1 MYKKIFLL
9 ILSAIMLLSCY
20 LGCFTV
26 SAQGNINPGSWVAV
40 DGLGR
45 TVANYEEVGDKDES
59 KFVGMFY
66 WTWHL
71 SQSSGKKAYN
81 VTEIINQYPEARND
95 WNHKAWVNTPSGTPY
110 FWDEPMFG
118 YYVNSD
124 TYVVRKHAEMLA
136 DAGVDVIIFDCTN
149 GTFTWPEGYNV
160 IFKVFSEAKAEGVNV
175 PQVAFMLNFAAN
187 TNSRT
192 ELKMLYGQIYSKAKY
207 QDLWFYWEGKPLIM
221 AHKQCLDLTNDKDK
235 EISEFFTFRQ
245 NEPTY
250 FAKDTKI
257 AQEVWG
263 WCSVY
268 PQTKYGVRD
277 DGSVE
282 QMTVNVA
289 QNASEYGLVAMN
301 DYRGGVFGR
310 GYAKGDYSYSFKYQN
325 KDVVIDKNTE
335 NAYFYGLNFQQQ
347 WDYALQVDPDFI
359 FITGW
364 NEWIAGRH
372 SEWQGT
378 KNAFPDQYNAE
389 FSRDIEPSRGILKDY
404 FYYQL
409 VSNVRKYKGVDAP
422 EKATADKNVNK
433 TIDINA
439 ADDQWADVLLS
450 FDHYT
455 GSTKERDSKGWGS
468 YKYVSNT
475 MRNDI
480 VTSKVAYDANNI
492 YFMVETLNDIS
503 SSSDPAWMRLL
514 IDTDTTGVSS
524 NWEGFEFIINRVSP
538 NGNEAAV
545 ERSTGGWNFEQ
556 CGTAQFS
563 VNGKRLQISVPR
575 SALGLE
581 KTVDFNFKWADN
593 TRVDDATEDSGDIMD
608 FYQYGDVAPGGR
620 FAFRFSGAIV
630 DVDDKGTSE
639 KSGCGG
645 SLGIATATM
654 LIAFAA
660 VVTLKR
666 KNEEIK

>member
-1 MYKKIFLL
+1 MCKKLFLL
-9 ILSAIMLLSCY
+9 FLSAIMLLSCY
-20 LGCFTV
+20 LGGYSV
-26 SAQGNINPGSWVAV
+26 SAANINPGSWAAV

-45 TVANYEEVGDKDES
+45 TVAGYEEVGDKDED

-95 WNHKAWVNTPSGTPY
+95 WNHRAWLNTSSGTPY
-110 FWDEPMFG
+110 FWDEPLFG

-124 TYVVRKHAEMLA
+124 KYVVRKHAEMLA

-160 IFKVFSEAKAEGVNV
+160 IFKVFSEAKAEGVDV
-175 PQVAFMLNFAAN
+175 PQVAFMLNFAPN
-187 TNSRT
+187 DNSRT
-192 ELKMLYGQIYSKAKY
+192 ELKMLYGQIYSKGKY
-207 QDLWFYWEGKPLIM
+207 QDLWFYWDDKPLIM
-221 AHKQCLDLTNDKDK
+221 AHKNCLDLSNNKDK

-250 FAKDTKI
+250 FAKDTNISQK
-257 AQEVWG
+257 VWG

-268 PQTKYGVRD
+268 PQTKYGVRE

-289 QNASEYGLVAMN
+289 QNASEHGLVAMN

-310 GYAKGDYSYSFKYQN
+310 GYAKGDYSYTFKYKN
-325 KDVVIDKNTE
+325 EDVVIDKNTD

-404 FYYQL
+404 YYYQL
-409 VSNVRKYKGVDAP
+409 VSNVRKFKGVDSP
-422 EKATADKNVNK
+422 SLATDDKNVNK
-433 TIDINA
+433 SIDINS

-450 FDHYT
+450 YDHYV
-455 GSTKERDSKGWGS
+455 GSTKERNSVGWGS
-468 YKYVSNT
+468 KKYVSNT

-480 VTSKVAYDANNI
+480 VTSKVAYDAENI
-492 YFMVETLNDIS
+492 YFMVETLNDLS
-503 SSSDPAWMRLL
+503 DPSDPAWMRLL
-514 IDTDTTGVSS
+514 IDTDTTGISP
-524 NWEGFEFIINRVSP
+524 NWEGFEYIINRASP
-538 NGNEAAV
+538 NGNEAV
-545 ERSTGGWNFEQ
+545 IERSTDGWNFEQ
-556 CGTAQFS
+556 CGIAKLS
-563 VNGKRLQISVPR
+563 VNGKRLQIAVPR
-575 SALGLE
+575 ATLGLE
-581 KTVDFNFKWADN
+581 KTLDFNFKWADN
-593 TRVDDATEDSGDIMD
+593 TRADDATDDSGDIMD

-620 FAFRFSGAIV
+620 FTFRFTGATAQTG
-630 DVDDKGTSE
+630 DNSKPAE
-639 KSGCGG
+639 KKGCGG
-645 SLGIATATM
+645 SIGAVSTHIIVAL
-654 LIAFAA
+654 AFAII
-660 VVTLKR
+660 VK
-666 KNEEIK
+666 KKK

>member
-1 MYKKIFLL
+1 MCKKLFLL
-9 ILSAIMLLSCY
+9 FLSAIMLLSCY
-20 LGCFTV
+20 LGGYSV
-26 SAQGNINPGSWVAV
+26 SAANINPGSWAAV

-45 TVANYEEVGDKDES
+45 TVAGYEEVGDKDED

-95 WNHKAWVNTPSGTPY
+95 WNHRAWLNTSSGTPY
-110 FWDEPMFG
+110 FWDEPLFG

-124 TYVVRKHAEMLA
+124 KYVVRKHAEMLA

-160 IFKVFSEAKAEGVNV
+160 IFKVFSEAKAEGVDV
-175 PQVAFMLNFAAN
+175 PQVAFMLNFAPN
-187 TNSRT
+187 DDSRT
-192 ELKMLYGQIYSKAKY
+192 ELKMLYGQIYSKGKY
-207 QDLWFYWEGKPLIM
+207 QDLWFYWDDKPLIM
-221 AHKQCLDLTNDKDK
+221 AHKNCLDLSNNKDK

-250 FAKDTKI
+250 FAKDTNISQK
-257 AQEVWG
+257 VWG

-268 PQTKYGVRD
+268 PQTKYGVRE

-289 QNASEYGLVAMN
+289 QNASEHGLVAMN

-310 GYAKGDYSYSFKYQN
+310 GYAKGDYSYTFKYKN
-325 KDVVIDKNTE
+325 EDVVIDKNTD

-404 FYYQL
+404 YYYQL
-409 VSNVRKYKGVDAP
+409 VSNVRKFKGVDSP
-422 EKATADKNVNK
+422 SLATDDKNVNK
-433 TIDINA
+433 SIDINS

-450 FDHYT
+450 YDHYI
-455 GSTKERDSKGWGS
+455 GSTKERNSVGWGS
-468 YKYVSNT
+468 KKYVSNT

-480 VTSKVAYDANNI
+480 VTSKVAYDAENI
-492 YFMVETLNDIS
+492 YFMVETLNDLS
-503 SSSDPAWMRLL
+503 DPSDPAWMRLL
-514 IDTDTTGVSS
+514 IDTDTTGISP
-524 NWEGFEFIINRVSP
+524 NWEGFEYIINRASP
-538 NGNEAAV
+538 NGNEAV
-545 ERSTGGWNFEQ
+545 IERSTGGWNFEQ
-556 CGTAQFS
+556 CGIAKLS
-563 VNGKRLQISVPR
+563 VNGKRLQIAVPR
-575 SALGLE
+575 ATLGLE
-581 KTVDFNFKWADN
+581 KTLDFNFKWADN
-593 TRVDDATEDSGDIMD
+593 TRADDATDDSGDIMD

-620 FAFRFSGAIV
+620 FTFRFTGATAQTG
-630 DVDDKGTSE
+630 DNSKPAE
-639 KSGCGG
+639 KKGCGG
-645 SLGIATATM
+645 SIGAVSTHIIVAL
-654 LIAFAA
+654 AFAII
-660 VVTLKR
+660 VTK
-666 KNEEIK
+666 KK

>member
-1 MYKKIFLL
+1 MCKKLFLL
-9 ILSAIMLLSCY
+9 FLSAIMLLSCY
-20 LGCFTV
+20 LGGYSV
-26 SAQGNINPGSWVAV
+26 SAANINPGSWAAV

-45 TVANYEEVGDKDES
+45 TVAGYEEVGDKDED

-95 WNHKAWVNTPSGTPY
+95 WNHRAWLNTSSGTPY
-110 FWDEPMFG
+110 FWDEPLFG

-124 TYVVRKHAEMLA
+124 KYVVRKHAEMLA

-160 IFKVFSEAKAEGVNV
+160 IFKVFSEAKAEGVDV
-175 PQVAFMLNFAAN
+175 PQVAFMLNFAPN
-187 TNSRT
+187 DDSRT
-192 ELKMLYGQIYSKAKY
+192 ELKMLYGQIYSKGKY
-207 QDLWFYWEGKPLIM
+207 QDLWFYWDDKPLIM
-221 AHKQCLDLTNDKDK
+221 AHKNCLDLSNNKDK

-250 FAKDTKI
+250 FAKDTNISQK
-257 AQEVWG
+257 VWG

-268 PQTKYGVRD
+268 PQTKYGVRE

-289 QNASEYGLVAMN
+289 QNASEHGLVAMN

-310 GYAKGDYSYSFKYQN
+310 GYAKGDYSYTFKYKN
-325 KDVVIDKNTE
+325 EDVVIDKNTD

-404 FYYQL
+404 YYYQL
-409 VSNVRKYKGVDAP
+409 VSNVRKFKGVDRP
-422 EKATADKNVNK
+422 SLATDDKNVNK
-433 TIDINA
+433 SIDINS

-450 FDHYT
+450 YDHYI
-455 GSTKERDSKGWGS
+455 GSTKERNSVGWGS
-468 YKYVSNT
+468 KKYVSNT

-480 VTSKVAYDANNI
+480 VTSKVAYDAENI
-492 YFMVETLNDIS
+492 YFMVETLNDLS
-503 SSSDPAWMRLL
+503 DPSDPAWMRLL
-514 IDTDTTGVSS
+514 IDTDTTGISP
-524 NWEGFEFIINRVSP
+524 NWEGFEYIINRASP
-538 NGNEAAV
+538 NGNEAV
-545 ERSTGGWNFEQ
+545 IERSTGGWNFEQ
-556 CGTAQFS
+556 CGIAKLS
-563 VNGKRLQISVPR
+563 VNGKRLQIAVPR
-575 SALGLE
+575 ATLGLE
-581 KTVDFNFKWADN
+581 KTLDFNFKWADN
-593 TRVDDATEDSGDIMD
+593 TRADDATDDSGDIMD

-620 FAFRFSGAIV
+620 FTFRFTGATAQTG
-630 DVDDKGTSE
+630 DNSKPAE
-639 KSGCGG
+639 KKGCGG
-645 SLGIATATM
+645 SIGAVSTHIIVAL
-654 LIAFAA
+654 AFAII
-660 VVTLKR
+660 VK
-666 KNEEIK
+666 KKK

>member
-1 MYKKIFLL
+1 MCKKLFLL
-9 ILSAIMLLSCY
+9 FLSAIMLLSCY
-20 LGCFTV
+20 LGGYSV
-26 SAQGNINPGSWVAV
+26 SAANINPGSWAAV

-45 TVANYEEVGDKDES
+45 TVAGYEEVGDKDED

-95 WNHKAWVNTPSGTPY
+95 WNHRAWLNTSSGTPY
-110 FWDEPMFG
+110 FWDEPLFG

-124 TYVVRKHAEMLA
+124 KYVVRKHAEMLA

-160 IFKVFSEAKAEGVNV
+160 IFKVFSEAKAEGVDV
-175 PQVAFMLNFAAN
+175 PQVAFMLNFAPN
-187 TNSRT
+187 DDSRT
-192 ELKMLYGQIYSKAKY
+192 ELKMLYGQIYSKGKY
-207 QDLWFYWEGKPLIM
+207 QDLWFYWDDKPLIM
-221 AHKQCLDLTNDKDK
+221 AHKNCLDLSNNKDK

-250 FAKDTKI
+250 FAKDTNISQK
-257 AQEVWG
+257 VWG

-268 PQTKYGVRD
+268 PQTKYGVRE

-289 QNASEYGLVAMN
+289 QNASEHGLVAMN

-310 GYAKGDYSYSFKYQN
+310 GYAKGDYSYTFKYKN
-325 KDVVIDKNTE
+325 EDVVIDKNTD

-404 FYYQL
+404 YYYQL
-409 VSNVRKYKGVDAP
+409 VSNVRKFKGVDSP
-422 EKATADKNVNK
+422 SLATDDKNVNK
-433 TIDINA
+433 SIDINS

-450 FDHYT
+450 YDHYI
-455 GSTKERDSKGWGS
+455 GSTKERNSVGWGS
-468 YKYVSNT
+468 KKYVSNT

-480 VTSKVAYDANNI
+480 VTSKVAYDAENI
-492 YFMVETLNDIS
+492 YFMVETLNDLS
-503 SSSDPAWMRLL
+503 DPSDPAWMRLL
-514 IDTDTTGVSS
+514 IDTDTTGISP
-524 NWEGFEFIINRVSP
+524 NWEGFEYIINRASP
-538 NGNEAAV
+538 NGNEAV
-545 ERSTGGWNFEQ
+545 IERSTDGWNFEQ
-556 CGTAQFS
+556 CGIAKLS
-563 VNGKRLQISVPR
+563 VNGKRLQIAVPR
-575 SALGLE
+575 ATLGLE
-581 KTVDFNFKWADN
+581 KTLDFNFKWADN
-593 TRVDDATEDSGDIMD
+593 TRADDATDDSGDIMD

-620 FAFRFSGAIV
+620 FTFRFTGATAQTG
-630 DVDDKGTSE
+630 DNSKPAE
-639 KSGCGG
+639 KKGCGG
-645 SLGIATATM
+645 SIGAVSTHIIVAL
-654 LIAFAA
+654 AFAII
-660 VVTLKR
+660 VK
-666 KNEEIK
+666 KKK

>member
-1 MYKKIFLL
+1 MCKKLFLL
-9 ILSAIMLLSCY
+9 FLSAIMLLSCY
-20 LGCFTV
+20 LGGYSV
-26 SAQGNINPGSWVAV
+26 SAANINPGSWAAV

-45 TVANYEEVGDKDES
+45 TVAGYEEVGDKDED
-59 KFVGMFY
+59 KFVGVFY

-95 WNHKAWVNTPSGTPY
+95 WNHRAWLNTSSGTPY
-110 FWDEPMFG
+110 FWDEPLFG

-124 TYVVRKHAEMLA
+124 KYVVRKHAEMLA

-160 IFKVFSEAKAEGVNV
+160 IFKVFSEAKAEGVDV
-175 PQVAFMLNFAAN
+175 PQVAFMLNFAPN
-187 TNSRT
+187 DDSRT
-192 ELKMLYGQIYSKAKY
+192 ELKMLYGQIYSKGKY
-207 QDLWFYWEGKPLIM
+207 QDLWFYWDDKPLIM
-221 AHKQCLDLTNDKDK
+221 AHKNCLDLSNNKDK

-250 FAKDTKI
+250 FAKDTNISQK
-257 AQEVWG
+257 VWG

-268 PQTKYGVRD
+268 PQTKYGVRE

-289 QNASEYGLVAMN
+289 QNASEHGLVAMN

-310 GYAKGDYSYSFKYQN
+310 GYAKGDYSYTFKYKN
-325 KDVVIDKNTE
+325 EDVVIDKNTD

-404 FYYQL
+404 YYYQL
-409 VSNVRKYKGVDAP
+409 VSNVRKFKGVDSP
-422 EKATADKNVNK
+422 SLATDDKNVNK
-433 TIDINA
+433 SIDINS

-450 FDHYT
+450 YDHYI
-455 GSTKERDSKGWGS
+455 GSTKERNSVGWGS
-468 YKYVSNT
+468 KKYVSNT

-480 VTSKVAYDANNI
+480 VTSKVAYDAENI
-492 YFMVETLNDIS
+492 YFMVETLNDLS
-503 SSSDPAWMRLL
+503 DPSDPAWMRLL
-514 IDTDTTGVSS
+514 IDTDTTGISP
-524 NWEGFEFIINRVSP
+524 NWEGFEYIINRASP
-538 NGNEAAV
+538 NGNEAV
-545 ERSTGGWNFEQ
+545 IERSTDGWNFEQ
-556 CGTAQFS
+556 CGIAKLS
-563 VNGKRLQISVPR
+563 VNGKRLQIAVPR
-575 SALGLE
+575 ATLGLE
-581 KTVDFNFKWADN
+581 KTLDFNFKWADN
-593 TRVDDATEDSGDIMD
+593 TRADDATDDSGDIMD

-620 FAFRFSGAIV
+620 FTFRFTGATAQTG
-630 DVDDKGTSE
+630 DNSKPAE
-639 KSGCGG
+639 KKGCGG
-645 SLGIATATM
+645 SIGAVSTHIIVAL
-654 LIAFAA
+654 AFAII
-660 VVTLKR
+660 VK
-666 KNEEIK
+666 KKK

>member
-1 MYKKIFLL
+1 MCKKLFLL
-9 ILSAIMLLSCY
+9 FLSAIMLLSCY
-20 LGCFTV
+20 LGGYSV
-26 SAQGNINPGSWVAV
+26 SAANINPGSWAAV

-45 TVANYEEVGDKDES
+45 TVAGYEEVGDKDED

-95 WNHKAWVNTPSGTPY
+95 WNHRAWLNTSSGTPY
-110 FWDEPMFG
+110 FWDEPLFG

-124 TYVVRKHAEMLA
+124 KYVVRKHAEMLA

-160 IFKVFSEAKAEGVNV
+160 IFKVFSEAKAEGVDV
-175 PQVAFMLNFAAN
+175 PQVAFMLNFAPN
-187 TNSRT
+187 DNSRT
-192 ELKMLYGQIYSKAKY
+192 ELKMLYGQIYSKGKY
-207 QDLWFYWEGKPLIM
+207 QDLWFYWDDKPLIM
-221 AHKQCLDLTNDKDK
+221 AHKNCLDLSNNKDK

-250 FAKDTKI
+250 FAKDTNISQK
-257 AQEVWG
+257 VWG

-268 PQTKYGVRD
+268 PQTKYGVRE

-289 QNASEYGLVAMN
+289 QNASEHGLVAMN

-310 GYAKGDYSYSFKYQN
+310 GYAKGDYSYTFKYKN
-325 KDVVIDKNTE
+325 EDVVIDKNTD

-404 FYYQL
+404 YYYQL
-409 VSNVRKYKGVDAP
+409 VSNVRKFKGVDSP
-422 EKATADKNVNK
+422 SLATDDKNVNK
-433 TIDINA
+433 SIDINS

-450 FDHYT
+450 YDHYI
-455 GSTKERDSKGWGS
+455 GSTKERNSVGWGS
-468 YKYVSNT
+468 KKYVSNT

-480 VTSKVAYDANNI
+480 VTSKVAYDAENI
-492 YFMVETLNDIS
+492 YFMVETLNDL
-503 SSSDPAWMRLL
+503 SDPSNPAWMRLL
-514 IDTDTTGVSS
+514 IDTDTTGISP
-524 NWEGFEFIINRVSP
+524 NWEGFEYIINRASP
-538 NGNEAAV
+538 NGNEAV
-545 ERSTGGWNFEQ
+545 IERSTGGWNFEQ
-556 CGTAQFS
+556 CGIAKLS
-563 VNGKRLQISVPR
+563 VNGKRLQIAVPR
-575 SALGLE
+575 ATLGLE
-581 KTVDFNFKWADN
+581 KTLDFNFKWADN
-593 TRVDDATEDSGDIMD
+593 TRADDATDDSGDIMD

-620 FAFRFSGAIV
+620 FTFRFTGATAQTG
-630 DVDDKGTSE
+630 DNSKPAE
-639 KSGCGG
+639 KKGCGG
-645 SLGIATATM
+645 SIGAASTHIIVAL
-654 LIAFAA
+654 AFAII
-660 VVTLKR
+660 VK
-666 KNEEIK
+666 KKK

>member
-1 MYKKIFLL
+1 MCKKLFLL
-9 ILSAIMLLSCY
+9 FLSAIMLLSCY
-20 LGCFTV
+20 LGGYSV
-26 SAQGNINPGSWVAV
+26 SAANINPGSWAAV

-45 TVANYEEVGDKDES
+45 TVAGYEEVGDKDED

-95 WNHKAWVNTPSGTPY
+95 WNHRAWMHTSSGTPY
-110 FWDEPMFG
+110 FWDEPLFG

-124 TYVVRKHAEMLA
+124 KYVVRKHAEMLA

-160 IFKVFSEAKAEGVNV
+160 IFKVFSEAKAEGVDV
-175 PQVAFMLNFAAN
+175 PQVAFMLNFAPN
-187 TNSRT
+187 DNSRT
-192 ELKMLYGQIYSKAKY
+192 ELKMLYSQIYSKGKY
-207 QDLWFYWEGKPLIM
+207 QDLWFYWDDKPLIM
-221 AHKQCLDLTNDKDK
+221 AHKNCLDLSNNKDK

-250 FAKDTKI
+250 FAKDTNISQK
-257 AQEVWG
+257 VWG

-268 PQTKYGVRD
+268 PQTKYGVRE

-289 QNASEYGLVAMN
+289 QNASEHGLVAMN

-310 GYAKGDYSYSFKYQN
+310 GYAKGDYSYTFKYKN
-325 KDVVIDKNTE
+325 EDVVIDKNTD

-404 FYYQL
+404 YYYQL
-409 VSNVRKYKGVDAP
+409 VSNVRKFKGVDSP
-422 EKATADKNVNK
+422 SLATDDKNVNK
-433 TIDINA
+433 SIDINS

-450 FDHYT
+450 YDHYI
-455 GSTKERDSKGWGS
+455 GSTKERNSVGWGS
-468 YKYVSNT
+468 KKYVSNT

-480 VTSKVAYDANNI
+480 VTSKVAYDAENI
-492 YFMVETLNDIS
+492 YFMVETLNDLS
-503 SSSDPAWMRLL
+503 DPSDPAWMRLL
-514 IDTDTTGVSS
+514 IDTDTTGISP
-524 NWEGFEFIINRVSP
+524 NWEGFEYIINRVSP
-538 NGNEAAV
+538 NGNEAV
-545 ERSTGGWNFEQ
+545 IERSTDGWNFEQ
-556 CGTAQFS
+556 CGIAKLS
-563 VNGKRLQISVPR
+563 VNGKRLQIAVPR
-575 SALGLE
+575 ATLGLE
-581 KTVDFNFKWADN
+581 KTLDFNFKWADN
-593 TRVDDATEDSGDIMD
+593 TRADDATDDSGDIMD

-620 FAFRFSGAIV
+620 FTFRFTGATAQTG
-630 DVDDKGTSE
+630 DNSKPAE
-639 KSGCGG
+639 KKGCGG
-645 SLGIATATM
+645 SIGAASTHIIVAL
-654 LIAFAA
+654 AFAII
-660 VVTLKR
+660 VK
-666 KNEEIK
+666 KKK

>member
-1 MYKKIFLL
+1 MCKKLFLL
-9 ILSAIMLLSCY
+9 FLSAIMLLSCY
-20 LGCFTV
+20 LGGYSV
-26 SAQGNINPGSWVAV
+26 SAANINPGSWAAV

-45 TVANYEEVGDKDES
+45 TVAGYEEVGDKDED

-95 WNHKAWVNTPSGTPY
+95 WNHRAWLNTSSGTPY
-110 FWDEPMFG
+110 FWDEPLFG

-124 TYVVRKHAEMLA
+124 KYVVRKHAEMLA

-160 IFKVFSEAKAEGVNV
+160 IFKVFSEAKAEGVDV
-175 PQVAFMLNFAAN
+175 PQVAFMLNFAPN
-187 TNSRT
+187 DDSRT
-192 ELKMLYGQIYSKAKY
+192 ELKMLYGQIYSKGKY
-207 QDLWFYWEGKPLIM
+207 QDLWFYWDDKPLIM
-221 AHKQCLDLTNDKDK
+221 AHKNCLDLSNNKDK

-250 FAKDTKI
+250 FAKDTNISQK
-257 AQEVWG
+257 VWG

-268 PQTKYGVRD
+268 PQTKYGVRE

-289 QNASEYGLVAMN
+289 QNASEHGLVAMN

-310 GYAKGDYSYSFKYQN
+310 GYAKGDYSYTFKYKN
-325 KDVVIDKNTE
+325 EDVVIDKNTD

-404 FYYQL
+404 YYYQL
-409 VSNVRKYKGVDAP
+409 VSNVRKFKGVDSP
-422 EKATADKNVNK
+422 SLATDDKNVNK
-433 TIDINA
+433 SIDINS

-450 FDHYT
+450 YDHYI
-455 GSTKERDSKGWGS
+455 GSTKERNSVGWGS
-468 YKYVSNT
+468 KKYVSNT

-480 VTSKVAYDANNI
+480 VTSKVAYDAENI
-492 YFMVETLNDIS
+492 YFMVETLNDLS
-503 SSSDPAWMRLL
+503 DPSDPAWMRLL
-514 IDTDTTGVSS
+514 IDTDTTGISP
-524 NWEGFEFIINRVSP
+524 NWEGFEYIINRASP
-538 NGNEAAV
+538 NGNEAV
-545 ERSTGGWNFEQ
+545 IERSTGGWNFEQ
-556 CGTAQFS
+556 CGIAKLS
-563 VNGKRLQISVPR
+563 VNGKRLQIAVPR
-575 SALGLE
+575 ATLGLE
-581 KTVDFNFKWADN
+581 KTLDFNFKWADN
-593 TRVDDATEDSGDIMD
+593 TRADDATDDSGDIMD

-620 FAFRFSGAIV
+620 FTFRFTGATAQTG
-630 DVDDKGTSE
+630 DNSKPAE
-639 KSGCGG
+639 KKGCGG
-645 SLGIATATM
+645 SIGAVSTHIIVAL
-654 LIAFAA
+654 AFAII
-660 VVTLKR
+660 VK
-666 KNEEIK
+666 KKK